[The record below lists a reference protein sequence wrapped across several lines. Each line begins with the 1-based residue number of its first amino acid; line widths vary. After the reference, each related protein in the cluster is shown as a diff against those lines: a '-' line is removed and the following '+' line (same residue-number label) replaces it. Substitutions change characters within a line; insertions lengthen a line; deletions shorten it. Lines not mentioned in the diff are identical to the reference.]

1 MSEHGPLET
10 WRSDSPLPEKD
21 RRGFLGWMGR
31 VGFVSIGAIAGLTAT
46 QQAASANHGECHT
59 PAGTC
64 CCLAF
69 APGGCPGDG
78 SSHTC
83 PGGYVK
89 RWWWCCYS
97 HALTWAC
104 SECVPDLSGTGESC
118 FNSGA
123 TCSEYWFVSSS
134 GC

>member
-1 MSEHGPLET
+1 MSDL
-10 WRSDSPLPEKD
+10 LPENN
-21 RRGFLGWMGR
+21 RRGFLRWVSR
-31 VGFVSIGAIAGLTAT
+31 VGFVTVGGIAGLTAT
-46 QQAASANHGECHT
+46 QHVAQASPSRSGVACNT

-69 APGGCPGDG
+69 PPGGCPGSG
-78 SSHTC
+78 STHTC
-83 PGGYVK
+83 PSGYVK

-104 SECVPDLSGTGESC
+104 SECVPDVSGTGESC